1 MRNRFG
7 LGIALATVLASFVY
21 AQPFTYQGMLKENG
35 NPANGT
41 LSMTF
46 KLYDA
51 PTEGNQIGSAITQD
65 VSVQDGLFTVAL
77 DFGNVWNGADRYL
90 EITVGS
96 TVLSPRVKVNPVPY
110 ASFAQRPWQTSGTTI
125 FYMDGRVGI
134 GTNNPLALL
143 HVNGDIRLADTD
155 ILNVDQLV
163 GFNDLRMYGN
173 ISDTL
178 GVPDLFIAGNGN
190 VGIDTSSPIE
200 RLHVNGNIR
209 LADDGDI
216 FGLDQLVGYN
226 DLRFYGDANGDPDL
240 YIAPDGKVGIGTTN
254 PFARLSLGGGDA
266 NTKLALWQGNT
277 AAEVMGFGIAPN
289 QFRLHLHHSGNR
301 FSFLNAPNG
310 TEIVTIKG
318 DGNVG
323 IGTTNPFERLHVEG
337 NGVFS
342 GRVGVGTTNPTR
354 QLHVVG
360 DSRFEGSGYVIG
372 KVWIDDPT
380 NNTTVPPL
388 VVRSSNVPPSGS
400 YALIYAQST
409 GTNRDIRA
417 IEAET
422 NSPLSVTVRSIAA
435 ADDGGWGI
443 WSSALGTSGIAVVAQ
458 ASQGI
463 AVRASG
469 KVEVSGNLT
478 VSGNKS
484 FQIDH
489 PFHPETHYLNH
500 FCTEGPEP
508 YNAYSGI
515 VVLDARGE
523 AWVQLPNY
531 FEAIN
536 RDPRYT
542 LTPVGA
548 PMPNLHIA
556 QEIQGNRFEIAG
568 GVPGK
573 KVSWRIEAIRN
584 DRWVQEYG
592 FQTEQAKPERYQGK
606 YLNPE
611 LYGQPEEKGIFYRAE
626 PARPEPTPTRPNAK

>member
-7 LGIALATVLASFVY
+7 LAIALATVLAGFGY
-21 AQPFTYQGMLKENG
+21 AQPFTYQGMLKQNG
-35 NPANGT
+35 NPANST

-51 PTEGNQIGSAITQD
+51 LTGGSQVGPTITQD
-65 VSVQDGLFTVAL
+65 VSVQNGLFTVAL

-96 TVLSPRVKVNPVPY
+96 TVLSPRVKINPVPY
-110 ASFAQRPWQTSGTTI
+110 ASFAQRPWQTSGSNI
-125 FYMDGRVGI
+125 FYTDGNVGI
-134 GTNNPLALL
+134 GTNSPMTQLSLGSGDAFTKLAIWQGANAGELMGFGRAPGQFRIHL
-143 HVNGDIRLADTD
+143 ASPSEAFAFLNRPQGAEIFTIYGDGNVMIRNNSS
-155 ILNVDQLV
+155 IFGVGHLV
-163 GFNDLRMYGN
+163 GF
-173 ISDTL
+173 L
-178 GVPDLFIAGNGN
+178 GL
-190 VGIDTSSPIE
+190 
-200 RLHVNGNIR
+200 
-209 LADDGDI
+209 
-216 FGLDQLVGYN
+216 GL
-226 DLRFYGDANGDPDL
+226 NGDPAGGDDL
-240 YIAPDGKVGIGTTN
+240 FVAPSGNVGIGTTS
-254 PFARLSLGGGDA
+254 PAARLSLGGGDA
-266 NTKLALWQGNT
+266 NTKLALWQGTN
-277 AAEVMGFGIAPN
+277 AGDLMGFGIGPN

-337 NGVFS
+337 NGVFT
-342 GRVGVGTTNPTR
+342 GRVGVGTTNPAR

-360 DSRFEGSGYVIG
+360 DSRFEGSGHAFIG

-380 NNTTVPPL
+380 NNTAVAPL
-388 VVRSSNVPPSGS
+388 VVRSSNAPSGIYS
-400 YALIYAQST
+400 LIYAVSTAST
-409 GTNRDIRA
+409 GDRRVIT
-417 IEAET
+417 AET
-422 NSPLSVTVRSIAA
+422 HSEAGTAIHGVGVV
-435 ADDGGWGI
+435 DGGWGVWGVGGGEYGI
-443 WSSALGTSGIAVVAQ
+443 GVLGQGLNGAPAVK
-458 ASQGI
+458 
-463 AVRASG
+463 ASG
-469 KVEVSGNLT
+469 SLVVT
-478 VSGNKS
+478 GNKQ

-489 PFHPETHYLNH
+489 PLRPETHYLNH

-508 YNAYSGI
+508 YNAYSGV

-523 AWVQLPNY
+523 AWIQLPDY
-531 FEAIN
+531 FGAVN

-556 QEIQGNRFEIAG
+556 QEIQGNRFKIAG

-592 FQTEQAKPERYQGK
+592 FQTEQEKPERYQGK
-606 YLNPE
+606 YLHPE
-611 LYGQPEEKGIFYRAE
+611 LFGQPKEKGIFYRAE
-626 PARPEPTPTRPNAK
+626 PVRPASTPTQPNEK